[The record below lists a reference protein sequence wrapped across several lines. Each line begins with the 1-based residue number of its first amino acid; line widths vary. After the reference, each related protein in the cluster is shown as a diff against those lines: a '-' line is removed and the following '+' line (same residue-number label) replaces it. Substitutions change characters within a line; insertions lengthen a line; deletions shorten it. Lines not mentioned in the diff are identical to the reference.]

1 MYALNMIKFLTVSTF
16 RKRIEALLKIKRGV
30 YQNINKEISREFIG
44 KSIEEIR
51 NNRDMILISN
61 EFIVIKLRLPDK
73 KQRLS
78 KKDGYRLIYLVSKR
92 TDNVV
97 FLDVYPKNGP
107 SQQLNISDDNLA
119 VLLDQFALE
128 ANEGLLIDFAME

>member
-1 MYALNMIKFLTVSTF
+1 
-16 RKRIEALLKIKRGV
+16 
-30 YQNINKEISREFIG
+30 
-44 KSIEEIR
+44 
-51 NNRDMILISN
+51 MILISN